1 MGHCIIVKWWEFIV
15 KFTRDAVEWAEHAVG
30 AVVPIDAPFVEDQ
43 KDHVAKQAER
53 ESHHG
58 KTFEKEV
65 LSLPEI
71 FNTFK
76 QSILKKKIYK

>member
-1 MGHCIIVKWWEFIV
+1 M

-71 FNTFK
+71 FNTFNTFK
-76 QSILKKKIYK
+76 TFKTVKTVNI